1 MSGAIVALLAI
12 IAQIAPSIGVPEV
25 IVSIITTL
33 ENIVP
38 FVVKEVQ
45 DAVPIIKNIID
56 ALRNND
62 TVTEDQWTQ
71 LDVLEER
78 LDAEFEAAVAQPG
91 PEGMPQ

>member
-12 IAQIAPSIGVPEV
+12 IAQIAPSIGIPSVV
-25 IVSIITTL
+25 VSIITML

-38 FVVKEVQ
+38 IAVKEIQ
-45 DAVPIIKNIID
+45 DAVPIIKNIIE

-62 TVTEDQWTQ
+62 AVTEDQWNQ
-71 LDVLEER
+71 LDALETR
-78 LDAEFEAAVAQPG
+78 IDAEFEAAVAQPG